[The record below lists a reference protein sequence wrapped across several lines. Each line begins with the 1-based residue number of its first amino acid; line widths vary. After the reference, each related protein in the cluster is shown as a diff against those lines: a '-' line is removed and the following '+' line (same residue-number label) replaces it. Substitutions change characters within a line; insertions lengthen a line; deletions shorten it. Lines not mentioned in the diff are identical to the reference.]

1 MSVTVNCYD
10 GVGTIG
16 GNKILLEDLEQ
27 DSRVFLDFGMNF
39 KVRGKYFEEYLKP
52 RPGRGLRDPLRMEL
66 IPPLEGIYREDMIT
80 DEVHSDLAAMA
91 GPEGPRSVEVD
102 GVFISHAHL
111 DHIGYVTFLR
121 GDLPIYATAMTAAIA
136 KVLQDMAQGTE
147 FEREICFL
155 SPRRIE
161 EDGLLRADRAE
172 PFRGRPYVILDDPGF
187 AEHPY
192 WLSSPTRKRF
202 QASPADA
209 VQAASGDGAGRARVG
224 ALSLRSYPVDHSLFG
239 AAGCAV
245 ETSEGWIAYTGD
257 IRLHGKRGHLT
268 RSFAEK
274 MAALEPAALL
284 CEGTRL
290 DSDERVAEDEVQEAA
305 EEAVREASGLVIAD
319 FTARNIERLLTF
331 HEIAAATARTL
342 AITPGDAFLLEK
354 MRLVD
359 PELPDLE
366 NSRRVKVFA
375 DVKSQPRRWEVE
387 VRSRARRRNQLIES
401 SDVASD
407 PSQFLLC
414 MSFYDI
420 NDLIDLAPSGADRRR
435 QPWATYIY
443 SSTEAFNEEM
453 AIDLDRL
460 RNWLS
465 HFSVKLVGDPDD
477 PDTGTRLHASGHA
490 SAPDLIEV
498 VQTIRPERLIPIHS
512 EIPERYVDALQGT
525 GIEVVLPERGVPI
538 TL

>member
-1 MSVTVNCYD
+1 
-10 GVGTIG
+10 
-16 GNKILLEDLEQ
+16 
-27 DSRVFLDFGMNF
+27 
-39 KVRGKYFEEYLKP
+39 
-52 RPGRGLRDPLRMEL
+52 MEL
-66 IPPLEGIYREDMIT
+66 VPPLQGVYREDMIT
-80 DEVHSDLAAMA
+80 DEVRSDLAAMA
-91 GPEGPRSVEVD
+91 GPEGPRSVDVD

-121 GDLPIYATAMTAAIA
+121 GDIPIYATAMTAAIA

-147 FEREICFL
+147 FEREICYL

-161 EDGLLRADRAE
+161 EDGLLRADRSE
-172 PFRGRPYVILDDPGF
+172 PFMGRPYVILDQPSF
-187 AEHPY
+187 TEHPY
-192 WLSSPTRKRF
+192 WLTSPTRKRF
-202 QASPADA
+202 QASAF
-209 VQAASGDGAGRARVG
+209 DGVRTTSHDGEGRARVG
-224 ALSLRSYPVDHSLFG
+224 GLPLRSYPVDHSLFG

-245 ETSEGWIAYTGD
+245 ETSEGWVAYTGD

-268 RSFAEK
+268 RTFAEK
-274 MAALEPAALL
+274 TAGLHPTVLL

-290 DSDERVAEDEVQEAA
+290 DSDERVTEDEVHQAA

-331 HEIAAATARTL
+331 HEIAAATSRTL

-366 NSRRVKVFA
+366 DSESVKVFA
-375 DVKSQPRRWEVE
+375 DVKSQPRAWEVE
-387 VRSRARRRNQLIES
+387 VRSRARRRNQLIQS

-420 NDLIDLAPSGADRRR
+420 NDLIDLAPNGADRKG

-453 AIDLDRL
+453 AIDLERL

-465 HFSVKLVGDPDD
+465 HFSVKLVGDPVD
-477 PDTGTRLHASGHA
+477 PATGTRLHASGHA
-490 SAPDLIEV
+490 SAPDLLEV
-498 VQTIRPERLIPIHS
+498 VRAIQPERLIPIHS
-512 EIPERYVDALQGT
+512 ESPERYVDALQGS

-538 TL
+538 TLYRDDRRLALERSGVGLMAERTRWTPSLSHRWQ